1 MDVRTEPHNL
11 SNAPNKGYISL
22 PPEVDLPDPEA
33 FLSAKFVIFAI
44 IVISAAAV
52 GGSVQSGRISLNRFF
67 PAKAAVQAP
76 AASAVP
82 AAPGA
87 PAAHAA
93 PAAVAVPVAALNPD
107 AVVVTSISIGQ
118 PSFAIINGTSRVVG
132 DAVEAPGVTGWK
144 VKQIVDGAVLLQNGA
159 TVTSVPLSTPGI
171 KPLDDTLHSLN

>member
-107 AVVVTSISIGQ
+107 AVVVTSIS
-118 PSFAIINGTSRVVG
+118 TSRVVG